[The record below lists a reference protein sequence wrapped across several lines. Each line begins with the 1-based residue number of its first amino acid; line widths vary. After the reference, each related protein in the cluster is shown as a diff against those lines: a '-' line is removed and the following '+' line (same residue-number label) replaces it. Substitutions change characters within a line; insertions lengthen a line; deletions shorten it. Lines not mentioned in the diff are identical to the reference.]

1 MGAKNK
7 VIAGD
12 YKGWLVLSSLLGRY
26 AFLTG
31 WTGGI
36 DLTKKFVDCIEEV
49 TEDNYQSLSSTV
61 FRGALGGIALGPVGM
76 FAGLLTGKKKKIHVV
91 AVIFKDGKR
100 SLLEIDDAI
109 YKVLIKSTF

>member
-36 DLTKKFVDCIEEV
+36 DLTKKFVDCIEG
-49 TEDNYQSLSSTV
+49 QLSK
-61 FRGALGGIALGPVGM
+61 P
-76 FAGLLTGKKKKIHVV
+76 
-91 AVIFKDGKR
+91 IFHRISGSAWGNCIR
-100 SLLEIDDAI
+100 SGWNVCRAAHGEEKENTRCCCYLQGRQKESARN
-109 YKVLIKSTF
+109 